1 MAICSL
7 SPVSCRPL
15 VLLCS
20 RHSARALPESE
31 IGSEQGISPE
41 HEHSSAEILCSAV
54 TMPKFEAAEAIVR
67 LLLLEAVSRA
77 EYPGDHDGAD
87 DQQQC
92 RKAQADADADVSFSK
107 EGPPKAADQINDGIE
122 QCHCPPRFRQHCNRI
137 EGAAKEGHRHDDQ
150 HGNHLQLLPILR
162 PDPHDETKELGRASC
177 RERVCQ

>member
-1 MAICSL
+1 M
-7 SPVSCRPL
+7 
-15 VLLCS
+15 
-20 RHSARALPESE
+20 
-31 IGSEQGISPE
+31 G
-41 HEHSSAEILCSAV
+41 
-54 TMPKFEAAEAIVR
+54 R

-137 EGAAKEGHRHDDQ
+137 EGAAKRSEEHTSE
-150 HGNHLQLLPILR
+150 LQSLMRISYALF
-162 PDPHDETKELGRASC
+162 C
-177 RERVCQ
+177 